1 MKQKLSL
8 LGLSIAVAACATA
21 TMSSSSSTSS
31 GMPMGSNG
39 MTPTGD
45 VSLAGAP
52 AMRYP
57 ANAPV
62 GSPDP
67 RVGLKPGAEVGEAG
81 EAAWNVRLLSNSP
94 SSEGLR
100 GRGATGSD
108 I

>member
-1 MKQKLSL
+1 N
-8 LGLSIAVAACATA
+8 GGTIA
-21 TMSSSSSTSS
+21 
-31 GMPMGSNG
+31 
-39 MTPTGD
+39 GD

-67 RVGLKPGAEVGEAG
+67 RVGLQPGAAVGEAG
-81 EAAWNVRLLSNSP
+81 EAAWNMRLLSNSP
-94 SSEGLR
+94 PSNGFS

-108 I
+108 LAFTGQYIIQGNYRGFPIWDMTNQTCTALVV